1 MVTDQLKVSHSQ
13 LADGFSAEVHRDG
26 RHEELAKGTRAVW
39 NRGQV
44 NTAARRK
51 GPAAKL

>member
-1 MVTDQLKVSHSQ
+1 MT
-13 LADGFSAEVHRDG
+13 G
-26 RHEELAKGTRAVW
+26 RQEELAKGTRAVW

-51 GPAAKL
+51 GPAARL